1 MVRKASERAASLGAS
16 EEAQRYAERAIE
28 LTDGPLA
35 AAELHER
42 AGMMAW
48 VRVDVD
54 SATEHFRTA
63 IELFEAEGATHPV
76 ARVSARLGEVVWS
89 QGRGIDALESM
100 AASYRVLADEEP
112 DADLAQLAA
121 QLGRFTFFNGE
132 TERAMEWI
140 ERSLEI
146 AEALD
151 LQEILSD
158 ALNTKSLVMLT
169 FGRGSEATGLM
180 RHALAI
186 ALEHDKPTAAQ
197 RAYNNLADL
206 SDYDDRYP
214 EAERMVGEGLSL
226 ARRVGNWYWESSLLG
241 HVYPKYALGRWDD
254 LMASLDE
261 IPPDEYARSRIAFTQ
276 GYVAFGTAVEVHR
289 GDLEAATSRLERF
302 AELQTS
308 ADVQEVTEYACG
320 GATLRLA
327 QGDLKEALRLAEV
340 ALEGREALSLSH
352 SCVKEGVITGLEAAL
367 ALGDQAKFD
376 EILAMVR
383 TDPNGR
389 RMWFFQAHG
398 ARFEARSADPAD
410 DGAEQLYRSAIASF
424 REIGFPFWLA
434 VTLVEYS
441 EWLEIRG
448 RGPDAAPIVLEARS
462 IFEGLGARPW
472 VDRAGRVGEASTVTS

>member
-1 MVRKASERAASLGAS
+1 
-16 EEAQRYAERAIE
+16 
-28 LTDGPLA
+28 
-35 AAELHER
+35 
-42 AGMMAW
+42 
-48 VRVDVD
+48 
-54 SATEHFRTA
+54 
-63 IELFEAEGATHPV
+63 
-76 ARVSARLGEVVWS
+76 
-89 QGRGIDALESM
+89 
-100 AASYRVLADEEP
+100 
-112 DADLAQLAA
+112 
-121 QLGRFTFFNGE
+121 
-132 TERAMEWI
+132 
-140 ERSLEI
+140 
-146 AEALD
+146 
-151 LQEILSD
+151 
-158 ALNTKSLVMLT
+158 MLT

-241 HVYPKYALGRWDD
+241 HVYPKYALGQWDD
-254 LMASLDE
+254 LMASLGE

-289 GDLEAATSRLERF
+289 GDPEAATRRLERF

-389 RMWFFQAHG
+389 RMRYFQAHG

-424 REIGFPFWLA
+424 RGIGFPFWLA
-434 VTLVEYS
+434 VTLLEYS